1 MKLVE
6 KKCPNCGA
14 NLSFGENEKSCKCEY
29 CKREF
34 EIERDTDNLEKISL
48 IYHDISKGVGQGFK
62 YLFVIYIAI
71 FVIVAIAISVIS
83 FSIFHS
89 HEDNSSILEN
99 TNDSNT
105 YLSSIS
111 DISNFDYG
119 FIDTNSSIAINS
131 EDTKT
136 FYFHETSSKRVRLY
150 LLTRDGG
157 NMLVPI
163 YKNVYTNGSISYE
176 LYIPVIYENLKVN
189 HGSIAHDVGNAR
201 VEAPKY
207 YFNLEKTEYAVGYDD
222 IDKLYDELLKKYEKE
237 YTVTQK

>member
-1 MKLVE
+1 MRLVE

-34 EIERDTDNLEKISL
+34 EIERDTDNLDKISL
-48 IYHDISKGVGQGFK
+48 IYHDISKGVGTGFK
-62 YLFVIYIAI
+62 FMFIIYFAV
-71 FVIVAIAISVIS
+71 FAFVAITLSLIS

-89 HEDNSSILEN
+89 HEDNASILEN
-99 TNDSNT
+99 DNNNS

-119 FIDTNSSIAINS
+119 FIDTDSSIAMSN

-136 FYFHETSSKRVRLY
+136 FYFRESSSKRVMIY
-150 LLTRDGG
+150 LLYRENR

-163 YKNVYTNGSISYE
+163 YKNVYTNGSLSYE
-176 LYIPVIYENLKVN
+176 LYVPVFYENIKVD

-207 YFNLEKTEYAVGYDD
+207 YLNLEKTEYTVGYDS
-222 IDKLYDELLKKYEKE
+222 IESLYNSTLKQYEND
-237 YTVTQK
+237 YTVTKK